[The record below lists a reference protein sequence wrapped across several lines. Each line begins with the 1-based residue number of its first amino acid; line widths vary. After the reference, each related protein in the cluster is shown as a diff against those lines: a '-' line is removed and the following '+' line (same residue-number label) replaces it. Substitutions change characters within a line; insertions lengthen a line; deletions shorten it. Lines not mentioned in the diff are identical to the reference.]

1 MLIDMGDVIVG
12 SDAIRSGAVTRGQL
26 RWKYR
31 PIYPDVYV
39 PKDLEVTLAHR
50 SRGAFLWS
58 RRRGVITGRAAAALH
73 GAKWVADTV
82 PVEVLW
88 ANNHSP
94 AGIIS
99 RREPI
104 APGEITWH
112 RGMPIAKP
120 ARAALDIGRHMPRIE
135 AVAHLD
141 ALARATGVQAADI
154 LELTYRYK
162 GSRGVRRCR
171 EAIELM
177 DAGAES
183 PQESRVRVILI
194 DQGFARPH
202 TQIPVIDSDGYV
214 FARLDMGWPELKIAV
229 EYDGEHHR
237 TDDAQ
242 YRKDASRIRKLN
254 ALNWIVIRVMKGDR
268 PHEIAAW
275 VRAAIEL
282 REREAMA
289 AKLSA

>member
-1 MLIDMGDVIVG
+1 MLIDMGKVIVG
-12 SDAIRSGAVTRGQL
+12 SEAIRAGTVTRGQL
-26 RWKYR
+26 RWNYR
-31 PIYPDVYV
+31 SIFPDVYV
-39 PKDLEVTLAHR
+39 RRDLEVTVAER
-50 SRGAFLWS
+50 SRGAYLWS

-73 GAKWVADTV
+73 GARWIADTV
-82 PVEVLW
+82 PVEVIW

-94 AGIIS
+94 TGIVS

-112 RGMPIAKP
+112 RGIPIAKP
-120 ARAALDIGRHMPRIE
+120 ERAALDIGRHLARDE

-141 ALARATGVQAADI
+141 ALARATGIAAPDI

-162 GSRGVRRCR
+162 GSRGVRKCR
-171 EAIELM
+171 EAVALM

-183 PQESRVRVILI
+183 PQESRLRLTLI
-194 DQGFARPH
+194 DLGFPRPF
-202 TQIPVIDSDGYV
+202 TQIPMVDASGYV
-214 FARLDMGWPELKIAV
+214 FARLDMGWPDLKIAV

-242 YRKDASRIRKLN
+242 YRRDGRRLRRIN
-254 ALNWIVIRVMKGDR
+254 AMGWIVIRVMKGDR
-268 PHEIAAW
+268 RHEIKAW
-275 VRAAIEL
+275 VQEAIAQ

-289 AKLSA
+289 VKMSA

>member
-1 MLIDMGDVIVG
+1 MGKVIVG
-12 SDAIRSGAVTRGQL
+12 SEAIRSGAVTRGQL
-26 RWKYR
+26 RWNYR
-31 PIYPDVYV
+31 SIFPDVYV
-39 PKDLEVTLAHR
+39 RKDLEVTVAVR
-50 SRGAFLWS
+50 SRGAYFWS

-73 GAKWVADTV
+73 GARWIADTV
-82 PVEVLW
+82 PVEVIW

-94 AGIIS
+94 TGIVS

-112 RGMPIAKP
+112 RGIPIANP
-120 ARAALDIGRHMPRIE
+120 ARAALNIGRHLPRDE

-154 LELTYRYK
+154 LELAQRYK

-171 EAIELM
+171 GAVELM

-183 PQESRVRVILI
+183 PQESRLRLILI
-194 DQGFARPH
+194 DQGFPRPQ
-202 TQIPVIDSDGYV
+202 TQIPVVDADDYV
-214 FARLDMGWPELKIAV
+214 FARLDMGWQDLKIAV

-237 TDDAQ
+237 TDDTQ
-242 YRKDASRIRKLN
+242 YRKDARRIRGIT
-254 ALNWIVIRVMKGDR
+254 AMGWIVIRVMKGDR
-268 PHEIAAW
+268 AREIAAW
-275 VRAAIEL
+275 VRGAIAQ

-289 AKLSA
+289 VKMSA